1 MDLVYD
7 KGYKRRNG
15 VGTVLKDYEERL
27 QSIRHK
33 KNAQHNKDYWT
44 RCQCDKIMG
53 YHTALEATA
62 CKKLPPSKE
71 ARGKIMNDREID
83 QARLS
88 RD

>member
-1 MDLVYD
+1 VHLPQD
-7 KGYKRRNG
+7 GRGASR
-15 VGTVLKDYEERL
+15 VLTFGYEERL

-53 YHTALEATA
+53 HHTALEAAT

-71 ARGKIMNDREID
+71 ARGKIMTERQINESEFRKV
-83 QARLS
+83 
-88 RD
+88 